1 MSVLDVEGVSIRFGG
16 VQALDD
22 VSLSVNEWEIVGL
35 IGPNGAGKTTL
46 FNCLTGFYQQNSG
59 RISYKGED
67 ISYLQPHRRAS
78 LGIGRT
84 FQQVGL
90 VRSMTVLENLLLA
103 QHMAVRYPAVAG
115 MVGFP
120 DSFTEE
126 KHLERRAME
135 VLDFMGL
142 ASLADSALPGLSYG
156 TLKQVE
162 VSAVLAT
169 DPDLLLLDEPAA
181 GMAPEES
188 YAFGDRILE
197 MRKELGI
204 TIVMIDHHVP
214 LMVRVSDYMY
224 VLNFG
229 KMLVDGDPGTIRSHP
244 EVIVAY
250 LGEETE

>member
-1 MSVLDVEGVSIRFGG
+1 MSVLEVDGVSIRFGG

-22 VSLSVNEWEIVGL
+22 VSLAVNEWEIVGL

-59 RISYKGED
+59 RIRYKGED
-67 ISYLQPHRRAS
+67 ISALPPHRRAA
-78 LGIGRT
+78 LGLGRT

-103 QHMAVRYPAVAG
+103 QHMSVRYPAVAG
-115 MVGFP
+115 MVGLP
-120 DSFTEE
+120 DSFAEE
-126 KHLERRAME
+126 KHLEKRAME

-142 ASLADSALPGLSYG
+142 ASMADSALPGLSYG

-188 YAFGDRILE
+188 FAFGDRILE

-204 TIVMIDHHVP
+204 TIIMIDHHVP

-229 KMLVDGDPGTIRSHP
+229 KLLVEGDPLTVRNHP

-250 LGEETE
+250 LGEEG

>member
-1 MSVLDVEGVSIRFGG
+1 MSVLDVDEVSIRFGG
-16 VQALDD
+16 VQALDG
-22 VSLSVNEWEIVGL
+22 VSLSVSEWEIVGL

-59 RISYKGED
+59 RIAYRGED
-67 ISYLQPHRRAS
+67 ISNLAPHRRAA

-103 QHMAVRYPAVAG
+103 QHMSVRYPAVAG
-115 MVGFP
+115 MIGLP
-120 DSFTEE
+120 DSFAEE
-126 KHLERRAME
+126 RHLARRAME

-142 ASLADSALPGLSYG
+142 APLADSPLPGLPYG
-156 TLKQVE
+156 TLKMVE

-188 YAFGDRILE
+188 HAFGDRLLE

-204 TIVMIDHHVP
+204 TIVIIDHHVP
-214 LMVRVSDYMY
+214 LMVRVSDYLY

-229 KMLVDGDPGTIRSHP
+229 RLLVEGDPLTVRNHP

-250 LGEETE
+250 LGEDY